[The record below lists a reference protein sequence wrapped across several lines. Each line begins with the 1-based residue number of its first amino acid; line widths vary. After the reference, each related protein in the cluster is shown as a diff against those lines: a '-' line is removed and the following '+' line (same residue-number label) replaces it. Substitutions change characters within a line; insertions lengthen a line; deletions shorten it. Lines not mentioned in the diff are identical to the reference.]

1 LLASQGIPSPEFTWR
16 AGWRVGYLPPYT
28 NGGLMFLLLTPL
40 LALAAPP
47 APIDLQELVD
57 PATHRMQRFHAP
69 RGEAL
74 MAGAAEGVPG
84 MGWDI
89 QSYRFTLRF
98 DTERRT
104 VEGQVDIDALRTTG
118 EDFILH
124 AKGPEITSLT
134 VDGEDQTWTVD
145 GDELHLG
152 ALEGDAVQVSVSW
165 TAFPSEGTGGLQWG
179 EEVIFSFHE
188 PSFARRWLVVY
199 DDPSDKASL
208 EWLITAP
215 EDLVVA
221 ANGELVGTTTE
232 NGESTWNFVLDGPI
246 PTYLMAVH
254 LSDYVLLESGE
265 DIPIYTWAYPG
276 SEEAAQ
282 DTFGSTADMLSYFAE
297 LYGPY
302 PWQSYGNAMAPFAGA
317 MEHTTVTT
325 FSEDLVGDEWGEQ
338 VNAHELG
345 HHWWG
350 DDVTL
355 GTWDDIW
362 LNEGF
367 ASYTEVLWYE
377 QYYGDA
383 GRVTYAGY
391 QLDSY
396 LAWQVL
402 ESGSTL
408 YAPNFMWGGVVYDK
422 GSLVLHTLRGV
433 LGDEVFFEALRAYE
447 AEFRHSNAVTTDLI
461 SSLSAT
467 TGQDL
472 GWFFDSWVYSAP
484 DPVYSY
490 GLVSEEIE
498 PGIWQADLVVTQEPP
513 DFTMPLQVEL
523 LLSDGSVIEERIW
536 VDGAGSSLRFCLSQ
550 GVQGL
555 TMDPGF
561 WVPLAT
567 FEEVA
572 VASLAP
578 TCGELEQRSAGC
590 SCRTSPVGFGLQGLV
605 YLVFATLVWGLRGSR
620 VVRET
625 V

>member
-1 LLASQGIPSPEFTWR
+1 
-16 AGWRVGYLPPYT
+16 
-28 NGGLMFLLLTPL
+28 MFFLLTPL
-40 LALAAPP
+40 LALAVPP
-47 APIDLQELVD
+47 APIDLHGLVD

-74 MAGAAEGVPG
+74 MARSAAGVPE

-89 QSYRFTLRF
+89 QSYRFSLRF
-98 DTERRT
+98 DAERRE
-104 VEGQVDIDALRTTG
+104 VAGQVDIDALRTTG
-118 EDFILH
+118 EDFVLH
-124 AKGPEITSLT
+124 AKGPAIASLT
-134 VDGEDQTWTVD
+134 VDGVEQPWTREGEEV
-145 GDELHLG
+145 HLG

-179 EEVIFSFHE
+179 EKVIFSFHE
-188 PSFARRWLVVY
+188 PEFARRWLVVY
-199 DDPSDKASL
+199 DEPSDKASL
-208 EWLITAP
+208 EWVITAP
-215 EDLVVA
+215 EALVVA
-221 ANGELVGTTTE
+221 ANGELIGKTTE

-276 SEEAAQ
+276 FEEAAEA
-282 DTFGSTADMLSYFAE
+282 TFGSTAEMLTHFSE

-302 PWQSYGNAMAPFAGA
+302 PWQSYGNAMAPFPGG

-350 DDVTL
+350 NDLTL

-377 QYYGDA
+377 QYYGDE

-402 ESGSTL
+402 ETGSTL

-433 LGDEVFFEALRAYE
+433 LGDAVFFEALRAYE
-447 AEFRHSNAVTTDLI
+447 EEFRYSNVVTTDLLA
-461 SSLSAT
+461 SLSETA
-467 TGQDL
+467 GQDL

-484 DPVYSY
+484 DPIYSY
-490 GLVSEEIE
+490 GYTSEELE
-498 PGIWQADLVVTQEPP
+498 PGVWQFDLTVSQNPT
-513 DFTMPLQVEL
+513 DFTMPLPVEL
-523 LLSDGSVIEERIW
+523 LLEDGSVIEESIW
-536 VDGAGSSLRFCLSQ
+536 VDGEGASLSLCLDQ

-561 WVPLAT
+561 WVPLAS
-567 FEEVA
+567 FEQVPGTPQAPVCVA
-572 VASLAP
+572 LERDCGCQSVGGPGSLGAWLLLGLTALWRRRASSWQP
-578 TCGELEQRSAGC
+578 E
-590 SCRTSPVGFGLQGLV
+590 
-605 YLVFATLVWGLRGSR
+605 SR
-620 VVRET
+620 
-625 V
+625 